1 MKPRS
6 THFSD
11 DNNHILLSS
20 QHTTFV
26 IVDHQVAFKPCFG
39 ADLLDAVELS
49 VAELADA
56 AGKANIPIITSLVK
70 TNLIDFKLS
79 ATLEPKIPQLTRL
92 NRNVVNPWDD
102 PAFVEAVQSA
112 NRPCML
118 IAGLS
123 AETSVSFTALG
134 GLARGLDVFVVKDAC
149 LGHSEESI
157 AITFE
162 RLTQAGA
169 VPVSWR
175 QVMMEWNQGNVEAH
189 LLRRILRPKRS
200 SSHVSK

>member
-1 MKPRS
+1 MKLGS
-6 THFSD
+6 TFSSD
-11 DNNHILLSS
+11 GNNHILLSP
-20 QHTTFV
+20 QHTIFV
-26 IVDHQVAFKPCFG
+26 IVDHQLAFRPCFH
-39 ADLLDAVELS
+39 ASSLDIAEIG
-49 VAELADA
+49 VAELSDA

-70 TNLIDFKLS
+70 NNLIDFKLS

-102 PAFVEAVQSA
+102 PTFVEAVQSA

-123 AETSVSFTALG
+123 AETSMSFTALG

-149 LGHSEESI
+149 LGHSEQSI
-157 AITFE
+157 ATTFE

-189 LLRRILRPKRS
+189 LLRRILRPKRL

>member
-1 MKPRS
+1 MKLGSAHLP
-6 THFSD
+6 D
-11 DNNHILLSS
+11 GNNHILLST
-20 QHTTFV
+20 QQTIFV
-26 IVDHQVAFKPCFG
+26 IIDHQVAFRPCFN
-39 ADLLDAVELS
+39 ANSVDAAELG
-49 VAELADA
+49 VTELADA

-79 ATLEPKIPQLTRL
+79 TALEPKIPQLIRL
-92 NRNVVNPWDD
+92 TRNVVNPWDD

-149 LGHSEESI
+149 LGHSEQSM
-157 AITFE
+157 ATTFE

-175 QVMMEWNQGNVEAH
+175 QVMMEWNQGNVDVH
-189 LLRRILRPKRS
+189 KLRRILGPKRRS
-200 SSHVSK
+200 

>member
-1 MKPRS
+1 M
-6 THFSD
+6 
-11 DNNHILLSS
+11 
-20 QHTTFV
+20 
-26 IVDHQVAFKPCFG
+26 
-39 ADLLDAVELS
+39 
-49 VAELADA
+49 
-56 AGKANIPIITSLVK
+56 
-70 TNLIDFKLS
+70 LS
-79 ATLEPKIPQLTRL
+79 ATLESKIPQLTRL

-102 PAFVEAVQSA
+102 PVFVEAVQTA

-157 AITFE
+157 ATTFE

-175 QVMMEWNQGNVEAH
+175 QVMMEWNQGNVEAQ
-189 LLRRILRPKRS
+189 LLRRILRTKRS

>member
-6 THFSD
+6 AHFSD

-20 QHTTFV
+20 QNTMFV
-26 IVDHQVAFKPCFG
+26 IVDHQIAFRPCFD
-39 ADLLDAVELS
+39 ADLVD
-49 VAELADA
+49 VAEIGVTELADA
-56 AGKANIPIITSLVK
+56 AGKANIPIITCLVK

-92 NRNVVNPWDD
+92 NRNVFNPWDD

-123 AETSVSFTALG
+123 VETSVSFTALG
-134 GLARGLDVFVVKDAC
+134 GLARGLDIFVVKDAC
-149 LGHSEESI
+149 LGYSEQSI
-157 AITFE
+157 ATTFE

-169 VPVSWR
+169 VPVS
-175 QVMMEWNQGNVEAH
+175 
-189 LLRRILRPKRS
+189 
-200 SSHVSK
+200 

>member
-1 MKPRS
+1 MKPGS
-6 THFSD
+6 IHSSD
-11 DNNHILLSS
+11 ANNHILLSS
-20 QHTTFV
+20 RHTIFI
-26 IVDHQVAFKPCFG
+26 IVDHQIAFRPCFDD
-39 ADLLDAVELS
+39 DLVD
-49 VAELADA
+49 VAEIGITELVDA

-79 ATLEPKIPQLTRL
+79 PTLEPKIPQLTRL

-102 PAFVEAVQSA
+102 PVFAEAVQSA

-123 AETSVSFTALG
+123 AETSMSFTALG
-134 GLARGLDVFVVKDAC
+134 GLARGFDVFVVKDAC
-149 LGHSEESI
+149 LGHSDQSI
-157 AITFE
+157 ATTFE

-175 QVMMEWNQGNVEAH
+175 QVMMEWNQGHVEAH
-189 LLRRILRPKRS
+189 LLQRILRPKRS
-200 SSHVSK
+200 SSHISK

>member
-1 MKPRS
+1 MESRS
-6 THFSD
+6 TRFSD
-11 DNNHILLSS
+11 DYNQIMISSEYTIL
-20 QHTTFV
+20 V
-26 IVDHQVAFKPCFG
+26 IVDHQVSFKSCFHESS
-39 ADLLDAVELS
+39 LDVAENG

-56 AGKANIPIITSLVK
+56 ASKANIPIITSLVK
-70 TNLIDFKLS
+70 TNLIDYKLS

-92 NRNVVNPWDD
+92 NRSVVNPWDD
-102 PAFVEAVQSA
+102 PSFADAVQST

-149 LGHSEESI
+149 LGHSEQSI
-157 AITFE
+157 ATTFE

-169 VPVSWR
+169 VPVIWR
-175 QVMMEWNQGNVEAH
+175 QVLMEWNQGNVEAH

-200 SSHVSK
+200 TSHVSK

>member
-20 QHTTFV
+20 QYTIFV
-26 IVDHQVAFKPCFG
+26 IVDHQIAFRPCFD
-39 ADLLDAVELS
+39 ADMVD
-49 VAELADA
+49 VAEIGVTELVDA

-79 ATLEPKIPQLTRL
+79 ATLEPSIPQLMRL
-92 NRNVVNPWDD
+92 NRSVVNPWDD
-102 PAFVEAVQSA
+102 PVFVKAVQSA

-123 AETSVSFTALG
+123 AETSMSFTALG
-134 GLARGLDVFVVKDAC
+134 GLARGLDVFVIKDAC
-149 LGHSEESI
+149 LGHSEQSI
-157 AITFE
+157 ATTFE

-169 VPVSWR
+169 VPISWR

>member
-1 MKPRS
+1 MKIIHAS
-6 THFSD
+6 SGEGHQ
-11 DNNHILLSS
+11 ILLSPKL
-20 QHTTFV
+20 TV
-26 IVDHQVAFKPCFG
+26 LIIIDHQLAFESCFS
-39 ADLLDAVELS
+39 ADAVEDAEIG
-49 VAELADA
+49 VAELVDA
-56 AGKANIPIITSLVK
+56 AGKANIPIITSLAK

-123 AETSVSFTALG
+123 AETSMSFTALG

-149 LGHSEESI
+149 LGYSDQSI
-157 AITFE
+157 ATSFE
-162 RLTQAGA
+162 RLTQAGV

>member
-1 MKPRS
+1 MKPGNIHS
-6 THFSD
+6 SD
-11 DNNHILLSS
+11 DYNHILLSS
-20 QHTTFV
+20 QHTMFV
-26 IVDHQVAFKPCFG
+26 IIDYQVAFRPCFG
-39 ADLLDAVELS
+39 ANSVDTAELG

-56 AGKANIPIITSLVK
+56 AGNASIPIITSLVK
-70 TNLIDFKLS
+70 SNLIDFKLS
-79 ATLEPKIPQLTRL
+79 AILESKIPQLTRL

-102 PAFVEAVQSA
+102 PAFVEAVQTA

-123 AETSVSFTALG
+123 AETSMSFTALG

-149 LGHSEESI
+149 LGHSEDSI
-157 AITFE
+157 VTTFE

>member
-11 DNNHILLSS
+11 DNNQILLSS
-20 QHTTFV
+20 QHTIFV
-26 IVDHQVAFKPCFG
+26 IVDHQIAFRSCFDG
-39 ADLLDAVELS
+39 DMVD
-49 VAELADA
+49 VAEIGVTELVDA
-56 AGKANIPIITSLVK
+56 AVKVNIPIITSLVK

-79 ATLEPKIPQLTRL
+79 ATLEPKIPQLMRF

-102 PAFVEAVQSA
+102 PKFAEAVQSA

-123 AETSVSFTALG
+123 AETSMSFTALG
-134 GLARGLDVFVVKDAC
+134 GLARGLDVFVIKDAC
-149 LGHSEESI
+149 LGHSEQSV
-157 AITFE
+157 ATTFE

-175 QVMMEWNQGNVEAH
+175 QVIMEWNQGNVEAL

>member
-1 MKPRS
+1 MKLGNAHSP
-6 THFSD
+6 D

-20 QHTTFV
+20 QHTMFV
-26 IVDHQVAFKPCFG
+26 IVDHQIAFSPCF
-39 ADLLDAVELS
+39 DAELVDGVEIG
-49 VAELADA
+49 VTELADA
-56 AGKANIPIITSLVK
+56 AGKTNIPIITSLVK

-79 ATLEPKIPQLTRL
+79 ATLEPKVPQLTRL

-123 AETSVSFTALG
+123 AETSMSFTALG
-134 GLARGLDVFVVKDAC
+134 GLARGWDVFVVKDAC

-157 AITFE
+157 ATTFE

-175 QVMMEWNQGNVEAH
+175 QVMMEWNQGHVEAH